1 MRIRY
6 PVFVLAVLALLA
18 ACGPGE
24 GTLPAGPVN
33 ATAQAEGVAV
43 AYTDIPGPGP
53 AVVLIHGWSCDR
65 SFWRLQVPAL
75 AEKHRVLLLDLPG
88 FGASGK
94 PARAYTPELFTAAV
108 LAVLDAARVER
119 AALVGHSMG
128 FIVAREVARRHPGR
142 VLGLASVDGVLER
155 GPEDPAAARESLA
168 QVAAFLDALRQD
180 FKGAT
185 EAFVEQF
192 FVPATTSALRRE
204 ILARMTAAAPQ
215 PAISSIEH
223 LFAPELWRVAP
234 LDLPVLGIY
243 ADMPYLAPDNED
255 FFQRHFPR
263 AEYALL
269 PGVGHFLHMEKP
281 DEVNRRLLDFLG
293 KLKG

>member
-1 MRIRY
+1 MRIR
-6 PVFVLAVLALLA
+6 PCLLLVVLLALLA

-24 GTLPAGPVN
+24 RPLPAGPVN
-33 ATAQAEGVAV
+33 ATAQAAGVAV

-94 PARAYTPELFTAAV
+94 PAVAYTPELFTAAV

-128 FIVAREVARRHPGR
+128 FIVAREAARRHPGR

-155 GPEDPAAARESLA
+155 GDDDPTASRESLA

-185 EAFVEQF
+185 AAFVEGF
-192 FVPATTSALRRE
+192 FVEGTPPELRRE
-204 ILARMTAAAPQ
+204 ILAKMTAAAPQ
-215 PAISSIEH
+215 PAISAIEH
-223 LFAPELWRVAP
+223 LFAPELWRVEP
-234 LDLPVLGIY
+234 LSLPVLGVY
-243 ADMPYLAPDNED
+243 ADMPYLAPDNEA
-255 FFQRHFPR
+255 FFKRHFPR
-263 AEYALL
+263 AEYVVL

-281 DEVNRRLLDFLG
+281 DEVNRLLLEFLG
-293 KLKG
+293 KLKR